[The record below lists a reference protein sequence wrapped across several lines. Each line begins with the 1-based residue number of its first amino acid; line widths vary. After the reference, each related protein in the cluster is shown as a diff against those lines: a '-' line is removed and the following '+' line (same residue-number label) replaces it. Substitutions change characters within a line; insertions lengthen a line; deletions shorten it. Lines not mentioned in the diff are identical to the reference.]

1 METKMQEPPAV
12 TWTAPP
18 FTTVNARGEWPSAET
33 DLPLVLTQHQLA
45 HLRGVT
51 LRTLQ
56 RERRLGQSIPFVKD
70 GKKVLYARHHVLARY
85 GAVQTA

>member
-1 METKMQEPPAV
+1 MQDIPAV
-12 TWTAPP
+12 KWTAPS
-18 FTTVNARGEWPSAET
+18 FTSVIARGEWPSAAS

-70 GKKVLYARHHVLARY
+70 GKKVLYARHDVLARY
-85 GAVQTA
+85 GAVRSA